1 MRGGDATIEGQRL
14 ARRLGLFDATMIVM
28 GGIIGSGIFINPYV
42 VAQQVHTPLLI
53 LGAWVLGGVI
63 ALAGAFIYAELAARC
78 PDVGGQYAYLR
89 EAYHPSVAFI
99 YGWALLL
106 VTQTGGMAAVAITFS
121 RYFLEITR
129 APLADWM
136 VATLA
141 LGSLTIINC
150 LGVRAGSSV
159 QNGLMIL
166 KIAALAA
173 LVISGLFFITEPQ
186 NAWSPVLDR
195 PLSPGLLTAMGAAM
209 TPVMFAY
216 GGWQTASFIA
226 GEMRE
231 PRRDLARGL
240 LLGVV
245 GVILLYVMVNFVCL
259 YALGAEGLAATRTPA
274 STVMSLAF
282 GRRGALLI
290 AIGISIS
297 TLGFLS
303 QGMLTAPRVYFAMA
317 GDGLFFKSMAWL
329 DPRTRVP
336 VLAIAL
342 QGALAIVIALSGRYE
357 QILNYVVSVDFIWFG
372 LTAAT
377 IFVFRRRAA
386 QGERPERSGE
396 RNKTEAFE
404 IKGQAKSDSSSVDY
418 RVPGHPVTTLL
429 FVAACALIVIGTI
442 YKYPANSAIGLM
454 IVVAGIPVYLFWRWW
469 RPRDER
475 AITEG
480 SRDGL

>member
-1 MRGGDATIEGQRL
+1 MNQSPWGGREGDATIAGQRL

-42 VAQQVHTPLLI
+42 VAQQVHTPFLI
-53 LGAWVLGGVI
+53 LGAWLLGGLI

-78 PDVGGQYAYLR
+78 PDTGGQYAYLR

-136 VATLA
+136 VAALA
-141 LGSLTIINC
+141 LALLTLINC

-173 LVISGLFFITEPQ
+173 LVTSGLFFIAEPRST
-186 NAWSPVLDR
+186 WSPALDR

-240 LLGVV
+240 LIGVV
-245 GVILLYVMVNFVCL
+245 GVVLLYVAVNFVCL

-290 AIGISIS
+290 AVGICIS

-317 GDGLFFKSMAWL
+317 ADGLFFKSMAWL

-342 QGALAIVIALSGRYE
+342 QGALAIVIAVSGRYE

-386 QGERPERSGE
+386 QGERPERGGE
-396 RNKTEAFE
+396 KFQTGIITTTDE
-404 IKGQAKSDSSSVDY
+404 IKHHAKSDASSVDY

-429 FVAACALIVIGTI
+429 FVAACALIVMSTI
-442 YKYPANSAIGLM
+442 YKYPVNSVIGLM
-454 IVVAGIPVYLFWRWW
+454 IVVGGIPVYHFWRWW
-469 RPRDER
+469 RP
-475 AITEG
+475 
-480 SRDGL
+480 